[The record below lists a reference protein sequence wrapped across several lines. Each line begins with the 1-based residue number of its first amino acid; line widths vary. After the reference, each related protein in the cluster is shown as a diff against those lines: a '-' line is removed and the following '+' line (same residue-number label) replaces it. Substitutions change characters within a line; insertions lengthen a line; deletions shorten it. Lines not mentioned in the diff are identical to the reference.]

1 MNNSPNSPV
10 SENSL
15 PEDVSFSSDKSVSS
29 KKPFSE
35 LRVEIPEFDVI
46 IPEIIVPPPPQI
58 NNSSVP
64 EFNETFF
71 NDEEEI
77 KIETLGSIVKLL
89 VTVMDID
96 ERYSIAIDVKVKS
109 VLETFLEEES
119 FLDDVESK
127 IKLIVKDNKIDA
139 RDVPIIL
146 LLLAEIY
153 EKLKNTTLSFDES
166 LCSEILKVLFVV
178 SIKENIITL
187 TENEEEILQCL
198 YSIIDTSVKLMKTK
212 ESSKKSIFTCLKSC
226 LKDNN

>member
-15 PEDVSFSSDKSVSS
+15 PEDVGFSSDKSVSS

-46 IPEIIVPPPPQI
+46 IPEMNVPPPPQI
-58 NNSSVP
+58 PNSNVP
-64 EFNETFF
+64 EFNQKFF
-71 NDEEEI
+71 YDDEEI
-77 KIETLGSIVKLL
+77 KIKTLADIIKLL

-96 ERYSIAIDVKVKS
+96 ERYSIAINVKVKS
-109 VLETFLEEES
+109 VLETFLQEET
-119 FLDDVESK
+119 FLDDIESK
-127 IKLIVKDNKIDA
+127 LKLIIKDNKIDA
-139 RDVPIIL
+139 NDVPIIL
-146 LLLAEIY
+146 LLLVEIY

-178 SIKENIITL
+178 SIKEKVITL

-198 YSIIDTSVKLMKTK
+198 YSIIDTSITLMKTK
-212 ESSKKSIFTCLKSC
+212 ESGKKSIFTCLKSC

>member
-46 IPEIIVPPPPQI
+46 IPEMNVPPPPQI
-58 NNSSVP
+58 PNSNVP
-64 EFNETFF
+64 EFNQKFF
-71 NDEEEI
+71 YDDEEI
-77 KIETLGSIVKLL
+77 KIKTLADIIKLL

-96 ERYSIAIDVKVKS
+96 ERYSIAINVKVKS
-109 VLETFLEEES
+109 VLETFLQEET
-119 FLDDVESK
+119 FLDDIESNL
-127 IKLIVKDNKIDA
+127 KLIIKDNKIDA
-139 RDVPIIL
+139 NDVPIIL
-146 LLLAEIY
+146 LLLVEIY

-178 SIKENIITL
+178 SIKEKVITL
-187 TENEEEILQCL
+187 TENEEGILQCL